1 MKEVLGLSISLIYEK
16 HQPKIPTFQLED
28 YKNCFKTFSL
38 VFIYIYTY
46 TYIYMYIYIIY
57 IYLICTQIG
66 STISQNMSLIRKM
79 STTKSYLN

>member
-38 VFIYIYTY
+38 VFIYIYTHIHI
-46 TYIYMYIYIIY
+46 YICIYILYIYI
-57 IYLICTQIG
+57 
-66 STISQNMSLIRKM
+66 
-79 STTKSYLN
+79 

>member
-38 VFIYIYTY
+38 VFIYIYI
-46 TYIYMYIYIIY
+46 YIHIHIYICIYILYIYI
-57 IYLICTQIG
+57 
-66 STISQNMSLIRKM
+66 
-79 STTKSYLN
+79 

>member
-38 VFIYIYTY
+38 VFIYIYIHIHI
-46 TYIYMYIYIIY
+46 YICIYILYIYI
-57 IYLICTQIG
+57 
-66 STISQNMSLIRKM
+66 
-79 STTKSYLN
+79 